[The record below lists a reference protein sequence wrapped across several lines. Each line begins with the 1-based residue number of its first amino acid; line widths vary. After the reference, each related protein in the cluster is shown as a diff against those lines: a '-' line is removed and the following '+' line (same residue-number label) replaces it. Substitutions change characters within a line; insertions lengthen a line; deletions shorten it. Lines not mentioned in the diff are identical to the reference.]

1 MVRDKTLLRRQVNTK
16 RVTLL
21 DSRTFYA
28 RYERVSRRNLPANAP
43 KKRARTIA
51 PRQQRKQ
58 KQRGSGFF
66 SSAFKLGS
74 RLLKPS
80 NIIKGIDISSKV
92 HNSALGKKIIEK
104 GIKPTTEISSAGVKR
119 IKNNK
124 IKKSIRMRSGELYY

>member
-1 MVRDKTLLRRQVNTK
+1 MRGLVEEIYQQMHQ
-16 RVTLL
+16 
-21 DSRTFYA
+21 
-28 RYERVSRRNLPANAP
+28 

-58 KQRGSGFF
+58 KQRGSGLS

-80 NIIKGIDISSKV
+80 NVIKGIDIGSKV

-104 GIKPTTEISSAGVKR
+104 GIKPTTEIYSAGVKR
-119 IKNNK
+119 IKNDK
-124 IKKSIRMRSGELYY
+124 IKKKY